1 MTYGAAELH
10 LRVAAPVSRAGWEQE
25 AHEGEGDHLRVRVA
39 IDCSVDDGLAALGV
53 DHRQA
58 HSRCWVFNHSFL
70 EIFESGKGLTTYLD
84 SELKTVN
91 RNVNANA
98 SVDGISDADNLALH
112 VHRR

>member
-10 LRVAAPVSRAGWEQE
+10 LRVAAPVSRARWEQE

-39 IDCSVDDGLAALGV
+39 IDCSVDDGFAALCV

-58 HSRCWVFNHSFL
+58 HSRCWVFNHAFL
-70 EIFESGKGLTTYLD
+70 EIFKVRKGFMRYLN

-91 RNVNANA
+91 RNVNANT
-98 SVDGISDADNLALH
+98 SVDCISDADNLALH